1 MRSRLLVAISLAL
14 ACRVHVASA
23 LTRAQTPT
31 PPAAPQNPSPMV
43 EETRAHERLTPRE
56 LDGVTRSFGGPAEKQ
71 VEVFVS
77 GAAHSRDVVDLV
89 IHFHGAAW
97 LPEQAAA
104 QAGGHFVPAGLNPW
118 SRFRALPST
127 IRRSGGIQSI
137 LCTVTTP

>member
-23 LTRAQTPT
+23 LARAQTPT

-56 LDGVTRSFGGPAEKQ
+56 LDGVTRSFVGPAEKQ

-97 LPEQAAA
+97 LPEQAGAHAA
-104 QAGGHFVPAGLNPW
+104 CHF
-118 SRFRALPST
+118 LPTASHP
-127 IRRSGGIQSI
+127 
-137 LCTVTTP
+137 VT